1 MRRKPLF
8 PPPTDA
14 SGKRLRQ
21 KGRQSFT
28 VLTVNG
34 RVRLKRIRWQSST
47 GAQTPMDRWLDVA
60 EATISQGVRELVC
73 RLNAGSSSFAAAAE
87 NLRRA
92 AQLKLS
98 RETLRQVVEQEG
110 RQVLAAQKS
119 GALTPGWS
127 AADCVVTEPAATSTA
142 SASTVTA
149 TPANAST
156 ANASTV
162 TATPANASTVTAM
175 PANASKASSSP
186 CPSKSSASA
195 RAKTRVYFGCDGVMV
210 PLVTDA
216 EKRKRRATIKHKR
229 KLRGQKAKPLPPV
242 RPGADQAFKEF
253 KLVVYYD
260 DTRRHRLVEGTQG
273 DHAAAGRL
281 MRRQAVR
288 LRLDLADEKVG
299 IVDGAPWIRR
309 QVARQNLPL
318 DALGLD
324 FYHLA
329 EHVHAARRAVFGE
342 EDEDG
347 QRWASELLHTFK
359 HDGYE
364 AAWAKLLD
372 WRGTL
377 RGAKRQAADA
387 LLGYVGERREMIR
400 YPEFVAKGWQL
411 GSGPTESCCKT
422 LTARLKGRG
431 RRWDAR
437 NAEAVMALEALKQSG
452 QWQAYW
458 LIQAKIPA

>member
-1 MRRKPLF
+1 
-8 PPPTDA
+8 
-14 SGKRLRQ
+14 
-21 KGRQSFT
+21 
-28 VLTVNG
+28 
-34 RVRLKRIRWQSST
+34 
-47 GAQTPMDRWLDVA
+47 
-60 EATISQGVRELVC
+60 
-73 RLNAGSSSFAAAAE
+73 
-87 NLRRA
+87 
-92 AQLKLS
+92 
-98 RETLRQVVEQEG
+98 
-110 RQVLAAQKS
+110 
-119 GALTPGWS
+119 
-127 AADCVVTEPAATSTA
+127 
-142 SASTVTA
+142 
-149 TPANAST
+149 
-156 ANASTV
+156 
-162 TATPANASTVTAM
+162 
-175 PANASKASSSP
+175 
-186 CPSKSSASA
+186 
-195 RAKTRVYFGCDGVMV
+195 MV

-229 KLRGQKAKPLPPV
+229 KLRGKKAKPLPPL

-260 DTRRHRLVEGTQG
+260 DTRRHRLVEGSQG
-273 DHAAAGRL
+273 DHEAAGRL

-288 LRLDLADEKVG
+288 LRLDLADEKIG
-299 IVDGAPWIRR
+299 IVDGAPWIRK

-342 EDEDG
+342 EDADG

-359 HDGYE
+359 HEGYE
-364 AAWAKLLD
+364 AAWTKLLD

-377 RGAKRQAADA
+377 RGAKRKAADA

-411 GSGPTESCCKT
+411 GSGPTESCCKA

>member
-1 MRRKPLF
+1 
-8 PPPTDA
+8 
-14 SGKRLRQ
+14 
-21 KGRQSFT
+21 
-28 VLTVNG
+28 
-34 RVRLKRIRWQSST
+34 
-47 GAQTPMDRWLDVA
+47 
-60 EATISQGVRELVC
+60 
-73 RLNAGSSSFAAAAE
+73 
-87 NLRRA
+87 
-92 AQLKLS
+92 
-98 RETLRQVVEQEG
+98 
-110 RQVLAAQKS
+110 
-119 GALTPGWS
+119 
-127 AADCVVTEPAATSTA
+127 
-142 SASTVTA
+142 
-149 TPANAST
+149 
-156 ANASTV
+156 
-162 TATPANASTVTAM
+162 
-175 PANASKASSSP
+175 
-186 CPSKSSASA
+186 
-195 RAKTRVYFGCDGVMV
+195 MV

-216 EKRKRRATIKHKR
+216 EKRKRRATIKHQR
-229 KLRGQKAKPLPPV
+229 KLRGQKAKPLPPL

-260 DTRRHRLVEGTQG
+260 DTRRHWLVEGTQG
-273 DHAAAGRL
+273 DHEAAGRL

-299 IVDGAPWIRR
+299 IVDGAPWIRK

-329 EHVHAARRAVFGE
+329 EHVHAARRVVFGE

-359 HDGYE
+359 HEGYE

-372 WRGTL
+372 WRGRL

-400 YPEFVAKGWQL
+400 YPEFVAKGWQV

-437 NAEAVMALEALKQSG
+437 NAEALMALEALKQSG

>member
-1 MRRKPLF
+1 
-8 PPPTDA
+8 
-14 SGKRLRQ
+14 
-21 KGRQSFT
+21 
-28 VLTVNG
+28 
-34 RVRLKRIRWQSST
+34 
-47 GAQTPMDRWLDVA
+47 
-60 EATISQGVRELVC
+60 
-73 RLNAGSSSFAAAAE
+73 
-87 NLRRA
+87 
-92 AQLKLS
+92 
-98 RETLRQVVEQEG
+98 
-110 RQVLAAQKS
+110 
-119 GALTPGWS
+119 
-127 AADCVVTEPAATSTA
+127 
-142 SASTVTA
+142 
-149 TPANAST
+149 
-156 ANASTV
+156 
-162 TATPANASTVTAM
+162 
-175 PANASKASSSP
+175 
-186 CPSKSSASA
+186 
-195 RAKTRVYFGCDGVMV
+195 MV

-229 KLRGQKAKPLPPV
+229 KLRGKKAKPLPPL

-260 DTRRHRLVEGTQG
+260 DTRRHRLVEGSQG
-273 DHAAAGRL
+273 DHEAAGRL

-288 LRLDLADEKVG
+288 LRLDLADEKIG
-299 IVDGAPWIRR
+299 IVDGAPWIRK

-329 EHVHAARRAVFGE
+329 EHVHAARHAVFGE
-342 EDEDG
+342 DSDTG
-347 QRWASELLHTFK
+347 KAWASELLHVFK

-372 WRGTL
+372 WRGRL

-411 GSGPTESCCKT
+411 GSGPTESCCKA
-422 LTARLKGRG
+422 LTVRLKGRG

-437 NAEAVMALEALKQSG
+437 NAEALMALEALKQSG